1 MTEKQIIE
9 SLMLKAAQVR
19 QAQNTYFRQPNATN
33 RRISM
38 GLETSLD
45 KYLQQLRRLGYKP
58 ESQQSTTEQ
67 NKLF

>member
-1 MTEKQIIE
+1 MSEKEIIE
-9 SLMLKAAQVR
+9 LLMLKAEQMR
-19 QAQNTYFRQPNATN
+19 QAQNNYFRQPNGTN
-33 RRISM
+33 RKISM
-38 GLETSLD
+38 GLETNLD